1 MQVPAYDRTMKRSK
15 VDGLEPPIDPGSAV
29 KLMQY
34 YTVNLGNHVAVYF
47 TSERQALAFQAEAT
61 RWITDVVHESNLL
74 LADAY
79 QAYRLAWP
87 LLSHGDHRLRD
98 LFRQAEDALDVA
110 TNDRRGGNMT
120 YWRWDNVRTAL
131 RCLRDMALQLH
142 ALYTQ
147 RTHAVPKLQMAVMLR
162 RCNELAEAVRN
173 YGSDVAT
180 SVAFRPK
187 P

>member
-1 MQVPAYDRTMKRSK
+1 MKRSK
-15 VDGLEPPIDPGSAV
+15 VNGLKEPIDPGSAV

-47 TSERQALAFQAEAT
+47 TSERHALAFQAEAT
-61 RWITDVVHESNLL
+61 RWITDVVHECNLL

-79 QAYRLAWP
+79 HAYRLAWP
-87 LLSHGDHRLRD
+87 LLANGDHQLRD

-110 TNDRRGGNMT
+110 TNERNGPNMT
-120 YWRWDNVRTAL
+120 FWRWDNVRTAL

-147 RTHAVPKLQMAVMLR
+147 RTHAVPRLQMAVLLR
-162 RCNELAEAVRN
+162 RCNELAEQVRN
-173 YGSDVAT
+173 YGTEVPT
-180 SVAFRPK
+180 SVAHRPK